1 MLPSI
6 HCLEVKDL
14 WYNIEY
20 LYDSFTGQLGSDLPL
35 VGRDILV
42 RAMVAQKV
50 HDVQVVPLRRP
61 VQRCPAVDVVLR
73 VRVHAPEISSSEKD
87 QHSLFLISVGQKFSM
102 NNGHESDTG

>member
-1 MLPSI
+1 MLPSK
-6 HCLEVKDL
+6 HCLGVKDL

-87 QHSLFLISVGQKFSM
+87 QHM
-102 NNGHESDTG
+102 NQTQVETIKLGRR

>member
-1 MLPSI
+1 MEVYLLPSK
-6 HCLEVKDL
+6 HCLGVKDL

-35 VGRDILV
+35 VSRDILV

-61 VQRCPAVDVVLR
+61 VRSCPSVNVVLGIG
-73 VRVHAPEISSSEKD
+73 VHSPGKKEGFE
-87 QHSLFLISVGQKFSM
+87 L
-102 NNGHESDTG
+102 

>member
-1 MLPSI
+1 MEVYLLPSK
-6 HCLEVKDL
+6 HCLGVKDL

-73 VRVHAPEISSSEKD
+73 VRVHAPEILSSEKD
-87 QHSLFLISVGQKFSM
+87 QHM
-102 NNGHESDTG
+102 NQTQVETIKLGRR